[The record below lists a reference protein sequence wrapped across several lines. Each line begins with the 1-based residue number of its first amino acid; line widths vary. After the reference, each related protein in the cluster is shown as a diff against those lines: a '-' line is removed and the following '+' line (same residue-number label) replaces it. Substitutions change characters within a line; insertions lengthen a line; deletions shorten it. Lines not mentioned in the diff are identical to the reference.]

1 MISMKKS
8 FLIIAF
14 VINAFLLY
22 ARDGD
27 YAVSKISP
35 ALIKNANAVLRLEE
49 IKFEL
54 RSTKDA
60 IETNHYVIT
69 ILNEN
74 GDKWA
79 EFAEYYDKLR
89 EITSV
94 EGYLYDA
101 NGKQL
106 KKMKSK
112 DLQDFSGTGESSLVE
127 DNRIRSHNFYYR
139 VYPYTIEYSVEI
151 HYNHTMFFPRWIP
164 AGGEKLSVEQS
175 HFSIICPSNYQFR
188 YKTFNYLGAPQVE
201 TEKNKKITTWSAVNI
216 PAIVKEIA
224 CPRWHELTSVVIT
237 GPTDFQLGDYK
248 GNMNSWLDYGKFQ
261 YALKSGRDNLPENV
275 KQEVHKLTDG
285 ITDVRRKVSVL
296 YEYLQKNTRY
306 ISIQLGIGGW
316 QPFDA
321 AEVAKKGYGD
331 CKALSNYMFS
341 LLKEAGIRSVYTL
354 IRSGE
359 GENYMTDDF
368 PSNQFDH
375 VILFVPL
382 EKDTVW
388 LECTR
393 HDFPAGYLSSFTA
406 DRFAL
411 AVEESGGKLVHTPK
425 YGLKDNIELR
435 RLKAT
440 LNDDASLLVKV
451 STTYNGLE
459 QDDVHDMINYLS
471 KDKVKEYLQ
480 KKLDFPTYDLD
491 KFDYKETNSIIPEVE
506 EKLDLYVS
514 NYASITGKRLF
525 ITPNVMNRSY
535 IKLKA
540 DEERKYDIVLHD
552 EYRCVDSVEIEIPKG
567 YEIESAPQP
576 STIDTKFGKYSN
588 SITIT
593 DNKIFYY
600 RIQEQYSGTFP
611 AKDYADLVKYYDSIY
626 KADRNKIV
634 FVKKG
639 AN

>member
-1 MISMKKS
+1 MKR
-8 FLIIAF
+8 LIL
-14 VINAFLLY
+14 INIFIINVFFLY
-22 ARDGD
+22 AGDGE

-35 ALIKNANAVLRLEE
+35 ALMKNANAVLRFEE
-49 IKFEL
+49 IKFEIH
-54 RSTKDA
+54 SAKEA

-89 EITSV
+89 EINSV

-106 KKMKSK
+106 KKMKFK

-127 DNRIRSHNFYYR
+127 DNRIKSHNFYYR
-139 VYPYTIEYSVEI
+139 VYPYTIEYNIEI
-151 HYNHTMFFPRWIP
+151 RYNHTMFFPDWVP

-175 HFSIICPSNYQFR
+175 HFSIICPSDYQLR
-188 YKTFNYLGAPQVE
+188 YKEFNYSGEPVVT
-201 TEKNKKITTWSAVNI
+201 TEKSKKITTWGATNI
-216 PAIVKEIA
+216 PAIVKEAA
-224 CPRWHELTSVVIT
+224 CPRWHELTTMVIT

-248 GNMNSWLDYGKFQ
+248 GNMNTWQDYGKFL
-261 YALKSGRDNLPENV
+261 YALKSGRDNLPDNI
-275 KQEVHKLTDG
+275 KQQVHKLTDG
-285 ITDVRRKVSVL
+285 ITDVKKKISVL
-296 YEYLQKNTRY
+296 YEYMQKNTRY

-321 AEVAKKGYGD
+321 TEVAKKGYGD

-341 LLKEAGIRSVYTL
+341 LLKEAGIRSDYTL
-354 IRSGE
+354 IHSGDDQ
-359 GENYMTDDF
+359 NYMTDDF

-388 LECTR
+388 LECTSQTL
-393 HDFPAGYLSSFTA
+393 PAGYLSAFTA
-406 DRFAL
+406 DRYAL
-411 AVEESGGKLVHTPK
+411 AVEENGGKLVHTPR
-425 YGLKDNIELR
+425 YGLKDNLQVR
-435 RLKAT
+435 KLTAT
-440 LNDDASLLVKV
+440 LSDDASLLIQVN
-451 STTYNGLE
+451 TTYEGTE

-480 KKLDFPTYDLD
+480 KKLDFPTYELD
-491 KFDYKETNSIIPEVE
+491 KFDYKENRSMTPDVE

-514 NYASITGKRLF
+514 NYATITGKRLF
-525 ITPNVMNRSY
+525 ITPNVMSRSY
-535 IKLKA
+535 TKLRA
-540 DEERKYDIVLHD
+540 EEERKFDIVLHD
-552 EYRCVDSVEIEIPKG
+552 EYKHVDSVEIEIPKG
-567 YEIESAPQP
+567 YEIESPAQP
-576 STIDTKFGKYSN
+576 VSIDTKFGKYS
-588 SITIT
+588 STT
-593 DNKIFYY
+593 TLVGNKIFYY
-600 RIQEQYSGTFP
+600 RLREQYSGTFP

-634 FVKKG
+634 FVKKE
-639 AN
+639 NN